1 MPAGNR
7 LCISPDYIMRNLTEK
22 AFFLLLG
29 LLLFTSTQAQA
40 QDATDCA
47 TAITGAETAY
57 FNGDFDLTIAL
68 LQPCLNSENYTQA
81 QGTRGYSLLG
91 RTQFVLGD
99 TEAARSAVEGL
110 YQHFPEY
117 EPDPQLP
124 PNYTAFVLEVK
135 QQMIAVGS
143 FPSAEEE
150 AVLEEPASTEITE
163 VVPDPVEEI
172 ETNRAPRKRKALLW
186 GGGAALAVAAGA
198 AVLLSGS
205 GGNGG
210 GTEPPPADWPF
221 PPTHPSGQ

>member
-1 MPAGNR
+1 
-7 LCISPDYIMRNLTEK
+7 MRYLKNK
-22 AFFLLLG
+22 AFLLLPAF
-29 LLLFTSTQAQA
+29 LLLTTTQVRA
-40 QDATDCA
+40 QDTSDCA
-47 TAITGAETAY
+47 SAIPNAETAY

-99 TEAARSAVEGL
+99 SEAARNAVEGL
-110 YQHFPEY
+110 FLHFPEY

-143 FPSAEEE
+143 FPTVEEE
-150 AVLEEPASTEITE
+150 SEVAEPETTEITDATPE
-163 VVPDPVEEI
+163 LEEI
-172 ETNRAPRKRKALLW
+172 STEKAPRKRKALFW

-210 GTEPPPADWPF
+210 GSEPPPSDWPF
-221 PPTHPSGQ
+221 PPTHPAGQ